1 MLGQEQ
7 RLIGTMHFC
16 ATVPMANEPSAEQSD
31 NNNGATSTI
40 EFSKILHEQK
50 GNEAMAETR
59 EEVKF
64 DNSHLRTGGTT
75 GNGVEMDGTQ
85 LEEGV
90 GGIDER
96 SEYEEDEVND
106 RDTAEESADENEET
120 GDADEDAQDTEAM
133 EVDAGNENQDEDDDE
148 DEDDRKKYSEC
159 EENDQ
164 SGLIK
169 RESESTTKSV
179 EESRGKIRAA
189 PQRIA
194 SVNSEGLNGGSGGSA
209 TSSGVP
215 AAAPPP
221 PVLKGTLSYNVDM
234 KRHVIRGMWNYEN
247 SNAFPAQR
255 FELVR
260 TLATHEDVK
269 VLPKDGEFHGS
280 FSLAYFHTTSK
291 GKQKERSKVIAES
304 GVKIKFTRVDDEDYD
319 FKVDGQGTNQFGI
332 FNINGTAK
340 KSTDPDDPTYNIEL
354 RKRYAPSEVSLSP
367 AVGLVPAVGDTKK
380 NKKNKKRKHSLV
392 GQPNG
397 ELDEDDLNE
406 KEVGPMPPPSQTYPS
421 QVVCL
426 RGKLTQD
433 QSDDLGATEVM
444 QRISGMWSSGLD
456 LLLDDPE
463 NLRGQCNRFEYEH
476 KSTLPNK
483 QWPVSGRYSGW
494 FDLKNEDGSTTK
506 ISERDVVLKFRENNA
521 GYYNVEGRGFN
532 AFGKYNITGTL
543 AADNVLTI
551 FRHFQ
556 PQKTKVKE
564 RSDKPVTAIPPP
576 LHAPSK
582 VGKTAAAAVPP
593 EPQLRLDQ
601 IEITGDEPM
610 KPTEQPE
617 HGTYSAVSRGV
628 LRVNEDGAH
637 TCSGKWGITRE
648 QYNNGHTSN
657 FTFRLEPHFAA
668 QSAGDMKKANGETD
682 EVTNEDSADPTS
694 VSLSAAPLGSNTF
707 PVDSAMY
714 KGSFQMKRGATKY
727 TSVIDHQIVLKFRK
741 NTQGAYNVY
750 GKGINSIGI
759 FNLMGTLIL
768 SGNGSGHVELYR
780 MYPVV
785 SKPEQVPAQGTQ
797 QGNAVG
803 TGGKFS
809 AVNKPKLPTSNH
821 RADNA
826 KVLPGGSSMVG
837 SDPTPV
843 PLAVSRP
850 VSLPGPVPIL
860 SGPPMPGGLRR
871 ESSRLV
877 KLPSRLEDDDPH
889 AQIGR
894 MMAKCAEIIK
904 FVSEKDNSTG
914 KFFSEPV
921 DPVAHGIPTYYQI
934 INEPMDLGTIQRK
947 MDGNEIL
954 TPEEFGRLVRLVFE
968 NAMTFNVEP
977 THVVHQAGRNL
988 LILFNQKFRDV
999 ERSIENI
1006 RKTHKMSDLEVQRL
1020 STGNSGHPSKEKGDK
1035 TAWKKKRSSPKQQL
1049 LVDAQAMATANAASL
1064 TALLAA
1070 APPDSSPSGHVTRS
1084 EFTVMMQMIQRLQE
1098 QVLKTLTA
1106 VADLSSDQID
1116 ETSVAPSIVSTP
1128 MHVASHAN
1136 PIDSFTSPPMT
1147 TMLVTEKKKHVS
1159 KPKKEE
1165 CVIEEIPTDEDKPL
1179 TLKEQKILTET
1190 INALDPSN
1198 FPGVIQIIRE
1208 SADLDDDE
1216 EEIDLEIDQLDTV
1229 TQRKLQ
1235 KYVMKVSRIVVS
1247 NNFSFL
1253 YRLI

>member
-1 MLGQEQ
+1 
-7 RLIGTMHFC
+7 
-16 ATVPMANEPSAEQSD
+16 
-31 NNNGATSTI
+31 
-40 EFSKILHEQK
+40 
-50 GNEAMAETR
+50 
-59 EEVKF
+59 
-64 DNSHLRTGGTT
+64 
-75 GNGVEMDGTQ
+75 
-85 LEEGV
+85 
-90 GGIDER
+90 
-96 SEYEEDEVND
+96 
-106 RDTAEESADENEET
+106 
-120 GDADEDAQDTEAM
+120 
-133 EVDAGNENQDEDDDE
+133 
-148 DEDDRKKYSEC
+148 
-159 EENDQ
+159 
-164 SGLIK
+164 
-169 RESESTTKSV
+169 
-179 EESRGKIRAA
+179 
-189 PQRIA
+189 
-194 SVNSEGLNGGSGGSA
+194 
-209 TSSGVP
+209 
-215 AAAPPP
+215 
-221 PVLKGTLSYNVDM
+221 
-234 KRHVIRGMWNYEN
+234 
-247 SNAFPAQR
+247 
-255 FELVR
+255 
-260 TLATHEDVK
+260 
-269 VLPKDGEFHGS
+269 
-280 FSLAYFHTTSK
+280 
-291 GKQKERSKVIAES
+291 
-304 GVKIKFTRVDDEDYD
+304 
-319 FKVDGQGTNQFGI
+319 
-332 FNINGTAK
+332 
-340 KSTDPDDPTYNIEL
+340 
-354 RKRYAPSEVSLSP
+354 
-367 AVGLVPAVGDTKK
+367 
-380 NKKNKKRKHSLV
+380 
-392 GQPNG
+392 
-397 ELDEDDLNE
+397 
-406 KEVGPMPPPSQTYPS
+406 
-421 QVVCL
+421 
-426 RGKLTQD
+426 
-433 QSDDLGATEVM
+433 
-444 QRISGMWSSGLD
+444 
-456 LLLDDPE
+456 
-463 NLRGQCNRFEYEH
+463 
-476 KSTLPNK
+476 
-483 QWPVSGRYSGW
+483 
-494 FDLKNEDGSTTK
+494 
-506 ISERDVVLKFRENNA
+506 
-521 GYYNVEGRGFN
+521 
-532 AFGKYNITGTL
+532 
-543 AADNVLTI
+543 
-551 FRHFQ
+551 
-556 PQKTKVKE
+556 
-564 RSDKPVTAIPPP
+564 VTAIPPP

-582 VGKTAAAAVPP
+582 IGKTAAAVPP

-617 HGTYSAVSRGV
+617 HGTYFAVSRGV

-768 SGNGSGHVELYR
+768 SGKGSGHVELYR

-826 KVLPGGSSMVG
+826 KVLPGGSSMVD

-860 SGPPMPGGLRR
+860 SGPAMPGGLRR

-947 MDGNEIL
+947 MDANEIL

-1084 EFTVMMQMIQRLQE
+1084 EFTVMMQMIQQLQE

-1116 ETSVAPSIVSTP
+1116 ETSVAPPIVSTP

-1235 KYVMKVSRIVVS
+1235 KYVMKHVKSAKKPKTKAVPKKKVPNTKKTEMKLPATKKPKLS
-1247 NNFSFL
+1247 PPPESKSDPSSFFSFGNKDDSDSDSEGEVKAKEEL
-1253 YRLI
+1253 TAAPTSKDNFELGGGFGEAAEDDEDDDENGGLEANWSMAKPSNTTAVMDDGEDDADDWGAAREEAAAAKEREAERKAREEKIRTEAEQERNQRLAEAAARGEEILAQRKEEEENAAVLRLQKGKEAELKKKKAQDATRAELQKVKQTVDLDAQRDIMKQYENFGMDGDIADGSSPASDFGF